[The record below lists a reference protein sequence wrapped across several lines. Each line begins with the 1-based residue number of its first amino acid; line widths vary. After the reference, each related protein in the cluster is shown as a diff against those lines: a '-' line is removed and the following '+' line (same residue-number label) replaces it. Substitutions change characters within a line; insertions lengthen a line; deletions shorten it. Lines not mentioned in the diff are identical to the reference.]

1 MQKNRDTKLEN
12 GYVIGNG
19 QVLITAGLGVEI
31 QRHGKPVLTDHP
43 CSKTAVAA
51 VSGPDYVCNNLA
63 FGFTIEA
70 QEPWT
75 EERAGMPDV
84 ECEFYHVVCQGSEAS
99 VQVEDGVFVSDSVWI
114 RTLRSTAALAVRVR
128 IEADPRNGEF
138 LWWDGTP
145 VDPESEL
152 YAPSVEPDQ
161 FVQVQD
167 EQLIFQGAPRRLFQD
182 ISNAYR
188 YAGKP
193 RYLAVQCNAPV
204 CVDPTGFRLQLEPD
218 HPVSLVS
225 CLSLNREAASAS
237 AAQLAKL
244 SSDELQRR
252 CLRKQQDRFLTP
264 RALPSDP
271 LVKILQG
278 TEDLIQAVTAANGA
292 GLAQS
297 FIYPMNYIRDQYGIF
312 RFHQQCLNHSE
323 MKRICQTYL
332 DFESQF
338 GIQNAYDP
346 ITPQRSFSQQPFPP
360 ISTEWEKTELPS
372 YINLFVLDYVQLTQ
386 DLDFAAEAYP
396 LLRYNVLCQ
405 SLSEASLLSGSGDE
419 TYVHISGLGKE
430 ADFTD
435 SCFLYL
441 KNCQGMT
448 ELAEKLNQNADAAL
462 FEQRLAQVS
471 EALVKQNYCQ
481 EGQYFQISQSQPDW
495 ISDVLLM
502 PYWINMNEPWKRL
515 GRSGVERVKKEA
527 VRPYRSRNREDRC
540 TGMMPAMLLSAL
552 CQLKDPAML
561 EVCDD
566 LGKMASPFGLFCEY
580 YQLQEKTM
588 IGYSGGQ
595 RPWESACAASAL
607 IEMLAGMKMNPI
619 TRTLTLNIHVPP
631 SWQGFATRWIELF
644 DGSEIKL
651 DVTLHHLTLTR
662 RKAEKSL
669 QLNGC
674 WHAFQGMKTLRGEM
688 MNQWDCSDSEFMK

>member
-1 MQKNRDTKLEN
+1 MQKNRDIKLEN

-70 QEPWT
+70 EEPWK
-75 EERAGMPDV
+75 EERAGMPDAQ
-84 ECEFYHVVCQGSEAS
+84 CEFYHVLCQNSEAS
-99 VQVEDGVFVSDSVWI
+99 VQVEDSVFISESVWI
-114 RTLRSTAALAVRVR
+114 RTLRSTAALSVRVR
-128 IEADPRNGEF
+128 IETDPRNGEF

-145 VDPESEL
+145 VKPESEL
-152 YAPSVEPDQ
+152 YAPSVDPDQ
-161 FVQVQD
+161 WVQVQAD
-167 EQLIFQGAPRRLFQD
+167 QLIFQGAPRRLFQD

-188 YAGKP
+188 YVGKP
-193 RYLAVQCNAPV
+193 RYLAVQCNAQS

-218 HPVSLVS
+218 QPVSLIS
-225 CLSLNREAASAS
+225 CLSLNREEASAF
-237 AAQLAKL
+237 AKQLAKL

-252 CLRKQQDRFLTP
+252 CLRMQQDRFLKP
-264 RALPSDP
+264 KAAPSDP
-271 LVKILQG
+271 LAKILQG
-278 TEDLIQAVTAANGA
+278 TEDLIQAVTADNGA
-292 GLAQS
+292 SLAQS
-297 FIYPMNYIRDQYGIF
+297 FIYPLHYIRDQYGIF
-312 RFHQQCLNHSE
+312 RFHQQCLNHRE
-323 MKRICQTYL
+323 MKRICQAYL
-332 DFESQF
+332 GFERQF

-346 ITPQRSFSQQPFPP
+346 ITPHTAFAARSFKP

-372 YINLFVLDYVQLTQ
+372 YINLFVLEYVQLTQ
-386 DLDFAAEAYP
+386 DLTFAAEAYP
-396 LLRYNVLCQ
+396 ILRYNVLCQ
-405 SLSEASLLSGSGDE
+405 SLSEVSLLSGSGDE

-441 KNCQGMT
+441 KNCQGMKA
-448 ELAEKLNQNADAAL
+448 LAEKLNQNSDAAL
-462 FEQRLAQVS
+462 FEQRLNQVS
-471 EALVKQNYCQ
+471 EALMKYNYGQ
-481 EGQYFQISQSQPDW
+481 EGQYFQISRSQPDW

-502 PYWINMNEPWKRL
+502 PYWINMDESWKRL
-515 GRSGVERVKKEA
+515 CRAGVERVKNEA
-527 VRPYRSRNREDRC
+527 VRPYRSRNQDDRC

-552 CQLKDPAML
+552 CQLEDPAWL
-561 EVCDD
+561 KVCDD
-566 LGKMASPFGLFCEY
+566 LGKIASPFGLFCEY
-580 YQLQEKTM
+580 YRTQEGTM

-607 IEMLAGMKMNPI
+607 IEMLIGMKVDPSSC
-619 TRTLTLNIHVPP
+619 TLTLNIHIPP

-651 DVTLHHLTLTR
+651 EVTLHHLTLMR
-662 RKAEKSL
+662 RNAENPL
-669 QLNGC
+669 HLNGR
-674 WHAFQGMKTLRGEM
+674 WHAFQELKILQGDVMD
-688 MNQWDCSDSEFMK
+688 QWECSISEFVK